1 MLPQL
6 NYKRAVVTFLL
17 AYIVVTILAIALSVA
32 IGIALHLPQTPEP
45 MQNQAYLLSE
55 RFLPLLNLA
64 VWGLFA
70 WVYLRRRTHPQQSKT
85 RDKAQSETRSQI
97 RSQIRS
103 KPQSETRSDTR
114 REAIALGTFWLTA
127 AVAVDYVFFVLIKN
141 PLSLTP
147 HDFYIGQFPWIY
159 LIYAAIF
166 LAPLV
171 MFKSRRPE

>member
-85 RDKAQSETRSQI
+85 RDKAQSETDPKSDPKSDPSPNQKHD
-97 RSQIRS
+97 QTPAA
-103 KPQSETRSDTR
+103 KPSPSEPS
-114 REAIALGTFWLTA
+114 GS
-127 AVAVDYVFFVLIKN
+127 
-141 PLSLTP
+141 PLP
-147 HDFYIGQFPWIY
+147 
-159 LIYAAIF
+159 
-166 LAPLV
+166 
-171 MFKSRRPE
+171 

>member
-32 IGIALHLPQTPEP
+32 IEIALHLPQTPEP

-70 WVYLRRRTHPQQSKT
+70 WVYLRRRTHPE
-85 RDKAQSETRSQI
+85 RNH
-97 RSQIRS
+97 
-103 KPQSETRSDTR
+103 R
-114 REAIALGTFWLTA
+114 RIHG
-127 AVAVDYVFFVLIKN
+127 
-141 PLSLTP
+141 
-147 HDFYIGQFPWIY
+147 
-159 LIYAAIF
+159 
-166 LAPLV
+166 
-171 MFKSRRPE
+171 R